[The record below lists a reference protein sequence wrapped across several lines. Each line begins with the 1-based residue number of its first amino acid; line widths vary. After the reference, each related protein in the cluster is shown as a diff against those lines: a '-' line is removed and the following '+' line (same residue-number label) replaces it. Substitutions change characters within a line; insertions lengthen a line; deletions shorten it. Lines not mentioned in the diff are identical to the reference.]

1 LTFKRGGGEVK
12 KIYAFLLMIVV
23 LIPFAHVIG
32 PQSVQADGETVY
44 VIPIEN
50 EVEKGLEAFL
60 TRAIN
65 EAREQEADH
74 IIFEVNTPGGLV
86 EAAND
91 IGELLQSVEIDTTT
105 YIRSRALSAGSYI
118 ALFSDYIYMA
128 PQATIGASGIINND
142 GTAAEQK
149 AQSYWREA
157 MGSAAEAGGRE
168 RIYAEAMADA
178 SIDLPEYNAPEGTYL
193 TLGPTKALEVG
204 YSDGTVDS
212 RADVLAALGLE
223 NADIVEVEQQPAET
237 LARFLTNSVVVS
249 ILLSLAGIGL
259 VVELY
264 SPGFGVAGSIGLISL
279 VLFFYGHLIA
289 GLAGYEV
296 FVLLIIGAALI
307 VVEFFVPGGI
317 LGGLGTMSIIV
328 SLFMATD
335 NIFALS
341 LSLLIAITLTIL
353 VAVYLYKRIGLQK
366 GLLRHIILADRETVD
381 KGYVSSVS
389 RKQLVG
395 LKGRALTPLRPSGTG
410 LFEGERLDIVSVGNF
425 IKQNDP
431 IEIISVNGS
440 RIVVQRIEEE
450 EK

>member
-1 LTFKRGGGEVK
+1 MK
-12 KIYAFLLMIVV
+12 KIYAVILLMVSV
-23 LIPFAHVIG
+23 LLIPLTHVIG
-32 PQSVQADGETVY
+32 PQTVHADGETVY

-50 EVEKGLEAFL
+50 EVEKGLGAFL

-65 EAREQEADH
+65 EAKEQEADH

-142 GTAAEQK
+142 GTAADQK

-204 YSDGTVDS
+204 YSDGTVES

-223 NADIVEVEQQPAET
+223 NANIVEVEQQPAET

-264 SPGFGVAGSIGLISL
+264 SPGFGVAGSVGLISL

-296 FVLLIIGAALI
+296 FVLLIIGVALI
-307 VVEFFVPGGI
+307 VIEFFVPGGI
-317 LGGLGTMSIIV
+317 LGGLGTMSVIV

-366 GLLRHIILADRETVD
+366 GLLRYIILADRETVD

-389 RKQLVG
+389 REQLVG
-395 LKGRALTPLRPSGTG
+395 LTGRALTPLRPSGTG

-450 EK
+450 EN

>member
-1 LTFKRGGGEVK
+1 MK
-12 KIYAFLLMIVV
+12 KIYAILLMLVV
-23 LIPFAHVIG
+23 LIPIVNILA
-32 PQSVQADGETVY
+32 PQSVQADGETVF
-44 VIPIEN
+44 VIPIED

-142 GTAAEQK
+142 GTAADQK

-204 YSDGTVDS
+204 YSDGTVAS
-212 RADVLAALGLE
+212 LNDVLVALELE
-223 NADIVEVEQQPAET
+223 NATIVDVEQQPAET

-289 GLAGYEV
+289 GLAHYEV

-307 VVEFFVPGGI
+307 VIEFFVPGGI

-389 RKQLVG
+389 RNQLVG
-395 LKGRALTPLRPSGTG
+395 LTGRALTPLRPSGTG

-425 IKQNDP
+425 IRQNDR

>member
-1 LTFKRGGGEVK
+1 MK
-12 KIYAFLLMIVV
+12 KNYLAILLVIISFLPLMH
-23 LIPFAHVIG
+23 LIQ
-32 PQSVQADGETVY
+32 PQSIHADGETVY

-50 EVEKGLEAFL
+50 EVEKGLGAFL
-60 TRAIN
+60 NRAIG
-65 EAREQEADH
+65 EAREQEAAH

-118 ALFSDYIYMA
+118 ALFSDNIYMS

-142 GTAAEQK
+142 GTAADQK

-157 MGSAAEAGGRE
+157 MGSAAEASGRE

-193 TLGPTKALEVG
+193 TLGPSKALEVG
-204 YSDGTVDS
+204 YSNGTVNS
-212 RADVLAALGLE
+212 RTDVLIALGLE
-223 NADIVEVEQQPAET
+223 NAEIVEVEQQPAET

-307 VVEFFVPGGI
+307 VIEFFVPGGI

-353 VAVYLYKRIGLQK
+353 VAVFLYKRIGLQK

-381 KGYVSSVS
+381 KGYVSTVS
-389 RKQLVG
+389 REQLVG

-425 IKQNDP
+425 IRQNDP

-450 EK
+450 EN

>member
-1 LTFKRGGGEVK
+1 MK
-12 KIYAFLLMIVV
+12 KIYAILLMLVV
-23 LIPFAHVIG
+23 LIPIVNILA
-32 PQSVQADGETVY
+32 PQSVQADGETVF
-44 VIPIEN
+44 VIPIED

-142 GTAAEQK
+142 GTAADQK

-204 YSDGTVDS
+204 YSDGTVAS
-212 RADVLAALGLE
+212 LNDVLVALELE
-223 NADIVEVEQQPAET
+223 NATIVDVEQQPAET

-307 VVEFFVPGGI
+307 VIEFFVPGGI

-328 SLFMATD
+328 SLFMVTD

-410 LFEGERLDIVSVGNF
+410 LFKGERLDIVSVGNF
-425 IKQNDP
+425 IRQNDR

>member
-1 LTFKRGGGEVK
+1 VK
-12 KIYAFLLMIVV
+12 KIYAILLMLVVFIPIVNI
-23 LIPFAHVIG
+23 LA

-44 VIPIEN
+44 VIPIED

-142 GTAAEQK
+142 GTAADQK

-204 YSDGTVDS
+204 YSDGTVAS
-212 RADVLAALGLE
+212 LNDVLVALELE
-223 NADIVEVEQQPAET
+223 NATIVDVEQELAET

-307 VVEFFVPGGI
+307 VVEVFVPGGI
-317 LGGLGTMSIIV
+317 LGGLGTMSIFV

-395 LKGRALTPLRPSGTG
+395 LTGRALTPLRPSGTG
-410 LFEGERLDIVSVGNF
+410 LFESERLDIVSVGNF

>member
-1 LTFKRGGGEVK
+1 MK
-12 KIYAFLLMIVV
+12 KIYAILLVLVV
-23 LIPFAHVIG
+23 LIPIVNILA

-44 VIPIEN
+44 VIPIED

-142 GTAAEQK
+142 GTAADQK

-204 YSDGTVDS
+204 YSDGTVAS
-212 RADVLAALGLE
+212 LNDVLVALELE
-223 NADIVEVEQQPAET
+223 NATIVDVEQQPAET

-395 LKGRALTPLRPSGTG
+395 LTGRALTPLRPSGTG

-425 IKQNDP
+425 IRQNDP

>member
-1 LTFKRGGGEVK
+1 MK
-12 KIYAFLLMIVV
+12 KIYAILLMVVV

-65 EAREQEADH
+65 EANEQEADH

-142 GTAAEQK
+142 GTAADQK

-204 YSDGTVDS
+204 YSNGTVAS
-212 RADVLAALGLE
+212 LNDVLVALGLE
-223 NADIVEVEQQPAET
+223 NANIVEVEQQPAES

-366 GLLRHIILADRETVD
+366 GLLRYIILSDRETVD

-389 RKQLVG
+389 REQLVG

-425 IKQNDP
+425 INQNDP

>member
-1 LTFKRGGGEVK
+1 MK

>member
-1 LTFKRGGGEVK
+1 
-12 KIYAFLLMIVV
+12 M
-23 LIPFAHVIG
+23 
-32 PQSVQADGETVY
+32 S
-44 VIPIEN
+44 
-50 EVEKGLEAFL
+50 
-60 TRAIN
+60 
-65 EAREQEADH
+65 
-74 IIFEVNTPGGLV
+74 
-86 EAAND
+86 
-91 IGELLQSVEIDTTT
+91 
-105 YIRSRALSAGSYI
+105 
-118 ALFSDYIYMA
+118 

-142 GTAAEQK
+142 GTAADQK

-157 MGSAAEAGGRE
+157 MGSAAEANGRE

-204 YSDGTVDS
+204 YSNGTVNS
-212 RADVLAALGLE
+212 RADVLTALGLE
-223 NADIVEVEQQPAET
+223 NAEIVEVEQQPAET

-307 VVEFFVPGGI
+307 VIEFFVPGGI

-389 RKQLVG
+389 REQLVG

-425 IKQNDP
+425 IRQNDP

-450 EK
+450 EMNYE

>member
-1 LTFKRGGGEVK
+1 MK
-12 KIYAFLLMIVV
+12 KIYAILLMLVVFIPIVNI
-23 LIPFAHVIG
+23 LA

-44 VIPIEN
+44 VIPIED

-142 GTAAEQK
+142 GTAADQK

-204 YSDGTVDS
+204 YSDGTVAS
-212 RADVLAALGLE
+212 LNDVLVALELE
-223 NADIVEVEQQPAET
+223 NATIVDVEQELAET

-307 VVEFFVPGGI
+307 VVEVFVPGGI
-317 LGGLGTMSIIV
+317 LGGLGTMSIFV

-395 LKGRALTPLRPSGTG
+395 LTGRALTPLRPSGTG
-410 LFEGERLDIVSVGNF
+410 LFESERLDIVSVGNF

>member
-1 LTFKRGGGEVK
+1 MK
-12 KIYAFLLMIVV
+12 KIYAILLMLVV
-23 LIPFAHVIG
+23 LIPIVNILA

-44 VIPIEN
+44 VIPIED

-142 GTAAEQK
+142 GTAADQK

-204 YSDGTVDS
+204 YSDGTVAS
-212 RADVLAALGLE
+212 LNDVLVALELE
-223 NADIVEVEQQPAET
+223 NATIVDVEQQPAEM

-328 SLFMATD
+328 SLFMTTD

-425 IKQNDP
+425 IRQNDR